1 MHPINFNKLAAPTP
15 SRREFLIG
23 AAATAGVFV
32 LGAYIPF
39 PKRAFAQENSGMA
52 KGIYD
57 PNVFLKIG
65 TDNTVT
71 LLSKHFDMG
80 QGAPTGLATLVAE
93 ELEADWSSMRIEFA
107 PNNAKLYNNLAFGP
121 VMGTGGSTSTT
132 EAWEQMRQVGAAAR
146 MMFVTAAA
154 KQWQVPAAD
163 ITVRKGVLR
172 HAASGKT
179 ATFGELADAAM
190 RVPVPTDVPLK
201 DPKAWTLIGT
211 KLPRLDSLDKTTGKA
226 VYALDIRRPGMLTA
240 VIKHPELFGARVAS
254 FDPTETMKIVGVV
267 DVVQIPTGVAVLAK
281 DTWSAIRGRNMLKV
295 TWETSQAETRST
307 TDIFDEYR
315 ALAGKPGVQAL
326 RRGDATA
333 GLKHA
338 VKTVEAEFTMP
349 YLTHAPMEPL
359 NATLEL
365 RSDGAEMWSGCQLKT
380 LDEATLA
387 NILELKPEQIKIH
400 TLYGGGSFGRRGSF
414 SQPGNP
420 VGDWIIELAEIVKT
434 IKGRAPVHLL
444 WTREDDIKGGFY
456 RPMALHKVTAG
467 IDAKGHIAGW
477 QHATVSKSII
487 MGTAFEPMAVKDGVD
502 ATAVEGIADTPY
514 AINALSVDWHN
525 VKTPVPVL
533 WMRSVGHSHT
543 AFVMETILD
552 DLAHLAK
559 KDPLNFRLDLLA
571 QQPRDAAVVKLAA
584 EKSGWT
590 YALPNGHG
598 RGLAYHR
605 SFNTRVAMVAEVSVK
620 GKAITVDRIV
630 AAVDCG
636 IAVNPDVIEAQIQGA
651 IGFTLSAVLR
661 NQITLNKGVVEQNN
675 FYDYEPTR
683 MPEMPKVE
691 VHIVKSAER
700 PTGIGE
706 PGVPPVA
713 PSIGNAIFAATGKRL
728 RHLPL
733 TL

>member
-1 MHPINFNKLAAPTP
+1 MHPIHVKKTAAPAP

-23 AAATAGVFV
+23 AAATVGVFV
-32 LGAYIPF
+32 LGTYIPF
-39 PKRAFAQENSGMA
+39 TKRAFAQEGSGMA
-52 KGIYD
+52 KGVYD

-65 TDNTVT
+65 ADNTVT

-80 QGAPTGLATLVAE
+80 QGTPTGLATMVAE

-121 VMGTGGSTSTT
+121 VMGTGGSTATT

-154 KQWQVPAAD
+154 EQWQVPAAD

-179 ATFGELADAAM
+179 AMFGELADAAM

-201 DPKAWTLIGT
+201 APKDWMLIGT

-240 VIKHPELFGARVAS
+240 VVKHPELFGASVAS
-254 FDPTETMKIVGVV
+254 FDSTETMKIDGVV
-267 DVVQIPTGVAVLAK
+267 EVVQIPTGVAVLAK

-307 TDIFDEYR
+307 ADIFAEYR
-315 ALAGKPGVQAL
+315 DLAGKPGAQAL

-333 GLKHA
+333 GLQRA
-338 VKTVEAEFTMP
+338 AKTIEAEFTVP

-380 LDEATLA
+380 FDEAALA
-387 NILELKPEQIKIH
+387 TILELKPEQIKIH

-414 SQPGNP
+414 TQPGSP
-420 VGDWIIELAEIVKT
+420 VGDWVIELAGIVKA
-434 IKGRAPVHLL
+434 IKGRAPVHLV

-456 RPMALHKVTAG
+456 RPMALHKVRAG
-467 IDAKGHIAGW
+467 VDAKGHIAGW
-477 QHATVSKSII
+477 QHTTVSKSIV
-487 MGTAFEPMAVKDGVD
+487 MGTAFEPMVVKDGVD

-514 AINALSVDWHN
+514 AIDALSVDWHN
-525 VKTPVPVL
+525 VTTPVPVL

-543 AFVMETILD
+543 AFVMESMLD

-559 KDPLNFRLDLLA
+559 KDPLAFRLGLLA
-571 QQPRDAAVVKLAA
+571 QQPRAAAVVKLAA
-584 EKSGWT
+584 EKAGWT
-590 YALPNGHG
+590 HALPKGRG
-598 RGLAYHR
+598 RGLAYHH

-620 GKAITVDRIV
+620 GKTITVDRIV

-661 NQITLNKGVVEQNN
+661 NQITLNKGMVEQNN

-683 MPEMPKVE
+683 MREMPKVE
-691 VHIVKSAER
+691 VHIVKSVER